1 MRTMDN
7 LVHLRTWLSWRG
19 EGKLPNEH
27 PLEHCVTQR
36 AIIGRFRCFPGLG
49 FVQRSVRLL
58 NDFLLGHWFCKMK
71 NGEKIRTSSSSPES
85 LQILLQM
92 LRINSQSPSVMRKK
106 SSLDASRGWC
116 KGTYSRVQPTSD
128 SQTIGRATTA
138 MRSFRNE
145 ETSEQSWRSPKRLSN
160 EESTVKMKINGIIE
174 NKTQIQARK
183 KWKIGKNWKKWK
195 KMEKNEKKWKNG
207 K

>member
-7 LVHLRTWLSWRG
+7 FVHLWTWLSWRG

-27 PLEHCVTQR
+27 PLEHCVTQW

-92 LRINSQSPSVMRKK
+92 LRINSQSPSVMRKN
-106 SSLDASRGWC
+106 SSLDASRGRC
-116 KGTYSRVQPTSD
+116 KGKYSRVEPTSD

-145 ETSEQSWRSPKRLSN
+145 ETSEQSWRNPKRLSS
-160 EESTVKMKINGIIE
+160 EESTVKMEINGIIE
-174 NKTQIQARK
+174 KYNPNPSQKNKK
-183 KWKIGKNWKKWK
+183 KL
-195 KMEKNEKKWKNG
+195 EKKWKFFLI
-207 K
+207 